1 MQSNFRSIAQDDC
14 TLFKPSD
21 SLEEF
26 IKQFNH
32 IKKQKQ
38 QILLADNNSFEIT
51 AKTMTGRILTIQVR
65 PKDTVLDIKKEIY
78 KQHEVPLDQ
87 QQITFNDKQLNDTQT
102 VYDCGIYEGACIH
115 LILKLS
121 GGMFHESS
129 RRNHLGIK
137 GKQLLQKGL
146 SMIRY
151 MRSNYSNDE
160 RMDNLHGKLIQCSTE
175 KELNDM
181 VQLIEQYYLE

>member
-38 QILLADNNSFEIT
+38 QILLADNNLFEIT

-65 PKDTVLDIKKEIY
+65 PNDTVLDIKKEIY
-78 KQHEVPLDQ
+78 KQHCIPLDQ
-87 QQITFNDKQLNDTQT
+87 QQLSFKGVRLQDDKL
-102 VYDCGIYEGACIH
+102 VYECGIEENAHIS
-115 LILKLS
+115 I
-121 GGMFHESS
+121 
-129 RRNHLGIK
+129 
-137 GKQLLQKGL
+137 
-146 SMIRY
+146 
-151 MRSNYSNDE
+151 
-160 RMDNLHGKLIQCSTE
+160 
-175 KELNDM
+175 
-181 VQLIEQYYLE
+181 